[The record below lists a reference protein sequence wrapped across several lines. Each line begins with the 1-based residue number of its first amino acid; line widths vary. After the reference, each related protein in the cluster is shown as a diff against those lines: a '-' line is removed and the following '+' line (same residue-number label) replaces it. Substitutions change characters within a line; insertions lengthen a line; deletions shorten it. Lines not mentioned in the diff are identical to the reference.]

1 MRYNLETAQ
10 GLEKARSFVNEMAR
24 LKVWVEI
31 KRVDETRTL
40 SQNAFFH
47 LLVSFYGSQVGYWPE
62 EAKTVVKR
70 EMKDI
75 FAYEKKGEMFL
86 KSSALLTKDEM
97 SQVISRLYIIASD
110 QGIELPLVDN
120 NETRSMM
127 MNEIERT
134 RHI

>member
-1 MRYNLETAQ
+1 MRFNTADNK
-10 GLEKARSFVNEMAR
+10 GIADAREYLNQISR
-24 LKVWVEI
+24 LGKWIEV
-31 KRVDETRTL
+31 KRVDEHRTL
-40 SQNAFFH
+40 PQNNFFH
-47 LLVSFYGSQVGYWPE
+47 LLVSFYGSQVGFFPD

-70 EMKDI
+70 HMKDI
-75 FAYEKKGEMFL
+75 FAYEKKGEILL
-86 KSSALLTKDEM
+86 KSSADLTSDEM

-110 QGIELPLVDN
+110 QGVELPLVDN